1 MVSERYFEVVKKLK
15 KEIQND
21 PKELGGNDL
30 LSKLEKKN
38 TDLLI
43 GDLRQLIDETRNR
56 VARSVNSELTILYWR
71 IGSRIRKDVLNDE
84 RADYGEQIV
93 STVSRQLTEEYGNGF
108 GKRNLFR
115 MIKFAELYSNS
126 EIVTTLSAQLSWSHF
141 VAILPVKNDLARDFY
156 AEICRIE
163 RWSVRTLQKKI
174 DSMLFERTAL
184 SKKPEKTIKQEI
196 ETLQK
201 EDKLTPDLVFRDPYF
216 LEFLGLAENYS
227 EKDLENAI
235 LKELEKFLLEI
246 GSDFAFI
253 ARQKR
258 IVIDDE
264 DFYIDLLFYHRKLNR
279 LVLIELKIGKMK
291 AADVGQVELYLRWLD
306 KHERRE
312 NEEMPIGLILCT
324 EKGEQMVELLE
335 IEQRGIRAA
344 EYMTELPPR
353 KLLEEK
359 LLEAEKLARLEQEN
373 QWN

>member
-1 MVSERYFEVVKKLK
+1 M
-15 KEIQND
+15 
-21 PKELGGNDL
+21 
-30 LSKLEKKN
+30 SKLEKKN